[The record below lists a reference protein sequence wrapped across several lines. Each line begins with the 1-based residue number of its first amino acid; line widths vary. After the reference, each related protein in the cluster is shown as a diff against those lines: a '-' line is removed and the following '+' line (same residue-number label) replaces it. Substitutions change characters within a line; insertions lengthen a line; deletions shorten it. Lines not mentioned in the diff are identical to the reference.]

1 MITME
6 SIKAKL
12 GFDPLTYKIKNE
24 EHRTGDGDFNPFSV
38 LTTEELD
45 SIMDTIRKQ
54 KRDAAIASKQ
64 GLILT
69 HKFCTDTFYDWDD
82 RPIDTDAVLAE
93 MSEKEIS

>member
-1 MITME
+1 MISME

-45 SIMDTIRKQ
+45 FIMDTIRKQ
-54 KRDAAIASKQ
+54 KRDAAIASKSKC
-64 GLILT
+64 LVYI
-69 HKFCTDTFYDWDD
+69 K
-82 RPIDTDAVLAE
+82 
-93 MSEKEIS
+93 MISMIF